1 MSGSF
6 GGPQPVYLLD
16 TPKIVYWTSNLR
28 GQKCALKRR
37 VLERNGVLSTVLFE
51 KPPFSLHTCNDQ
63 DGPVRNAG
71 MIFTI
76 LFQATSSLAS
86 AASGKHCGI
95 EAVVHISIFCNR
107 IQCEKIVI
115 LMLHCTLR

>member
-1 MSGSF
+1 MCVEAKGAREERRFVYSF
-6 GGPQPVYLLD
+6 V
-16 TPKIVYWTSNLR
+16 
-28 GQKCALKRR
+28 
-37 VLERNGVLSTVLFE
+37 E

-115 LMLHCTLR
+115 LMLNCTLRYHVSLQV